1 MESKT
6 QRTKSEQRDTTV
18 CHYFG
23 TTGRKRK
30 KNHAHYKTPT
40 KAKEKGVYP
49 LPTDTR
55 PCISHVKF
63 QIDYSKIACSYYSIS
78 GAGFQEKGMN
88 Q

>member
-23 TTGRKRK
+23 TTGRKRE

-40 KAKEKGVYP
+40 KAKEKAC
-49 LPTDTR
+49 TR
-55 PCISHVKF
+55 YQQTHARAFRTLNFK
-63 QIDYSKIACSYYSIS
+63 
-78 GAGFQEKGMN
+78 
-88 Q
+88 

>member
-23 TTGRKRK
+23 TTGRKRE

-63 QIDYSKIACSYYSIS
+63 QIDYSIKTTR
-78 GAGFQEKGMN
+78 
-88 Q
+88 